1 MLVLTSVVTY
11 YGSVQALKG
20 ISLHVNE
27 GEIVALI
34 GANGAGKTTTLKTIS
49 GLLAPRRGTI
59 TFRGRPVG
67 GWSPEAIVRAG
78 ISQVPEGRQVFGPLT
93 VKDNLLLGAY
103 PLGWRDKRARLKENL
118 ERVHDLFPVLRERAQ
133 QPAAT
138 LSGGEQQ
145 MLAIGRA
152 LMAEPRFL
160 LLDEPSLGLAPRPS
174 RVIFNAIPVFR
185 QRGLTVLLV
194 EQNARAA
201 LQIADRAYVLETGR
215 VVMEGLAQEL
225 LSQKEVQRAYLGRGY
240 QQVWEE

>member
-201 LQIADRAYVLETGR
+201 LPIADRAYVLETGR
-215 VVMEGLAQEL
+215 VVRAGLAQEL
-225 LSQKEVQRAYLGRGY
+225 LRQKEVQRAYLGRGY